1 MTVKSCEK
9 LEKSRV
15 ALTIEASAEEFEAAV
30 NKAYLKMRGKINVPG
45 FRVGKAPRK
54 IIEKMYGEEVF
65 YEEAVNIILPDAYE
79 DAVKE
84 QKLDVVGYPE
94 VELESCTKDGVVF
107 KCTVAVY
114 PEVKLGQYKGLEA
127 PKAEVKV
134 AAADVNARLK
144 EMADRNSRLVSVE
157 RAVKKGD
164 TADIDFEGFD
174 NGVAFDGG
182 KGENFD
188 LEIGSGSFV
197 PGFEEQLIG
206 MKAGEEKDIDI
217 TFPENYTPELAGKP
231 VVFHVKVN
239 EVKVKEVPAVDDE
252 FAKDVSEFDTLKELK
267 ADIKKKMTAERTEA
281 AQRAFEDVLMAKVA
295 EGVEA
300 EIPHEMVELQ
310 AERMMEQFKQQL
322 AAQGIPFDQYL
333 KMTGTTEADFRKQAD
348 GPAAEQVKMDLA
360 VEAIIKAEGLEATDE
375 DVENELKNVAEKY
388 GMDLET
394 VKKYLRPEDV
404 KEQVIREKAVKVV
417 ADSAVAVAPAEEKAE
432 LEAEG
437 EVVEKKPAK
446 KPAAKKTTKTAAKK
460 TTTAKT
466 TKTSTAKK
474 TAAKT
479 AEKEPAAK
487 KTTKTAVK
495 KTTTKSTAAK
505 KTTKKAAEKAE

>member
-15 ALTIEASAEEFEAAV
+15 ALTIETSAEEFEAAV

-54 IIEKMYGEEVF
+54 IIEKMYGAEVF

-79 DAVKE
+79 AAVKE
-84 QKLDVVGYPE
+84 QELDVVGYPE

-134 AAADVNARLK
+134 VAADVNARLK

-239 EVKVKEVPAVDDE
+239 EVKVKEVPALDDE

-267 ADIKKKMTAERTEA
+267 ADIKKKLTAERTES

-300 EIPHEMVELQ
+300 DVPHEMVELQ
-310 AERMMEQFKQQL
+310 AEQMTEGFKQQL
-322 AAQGIPFDQYL
+322 ASQGIPFDQYL
-333 KMTGTTEADFRKQAD
+333 KMTNTTEADFKSQAY
-348 GPAAEQVKMDLA
+348 GPAEQQVKMDLA
-360 VEAIIKAEGLEATDE
+360 VSAIVKAENLEATDDE
-375 DVENELKNVAEKY
+375 VEAEMKKVADRY
-388 GMDLET
+388 GMDLDT
-394 VKKYLRPEDV
+394 VKKYLRPEEV
-404 KEQVIREKAVKVV
+404 KEQVIREKVIKLV
-417 ADSAVAVAPAEEKAE
+417 ADNAVAVAPAEALAE
-432 LEAEG
+432 EESEAEAA
-437 EVVEKKPAK
+437 EEKKPAKKAAAK
-446 KPAAKKTTKTAAKK
+446 KPAAKKTAKK
-460 TTTAKT
+460 D
-466 TKTSTAKK
+466 
-474 TAAKT
+474 
-479 AEKEPAAK
+479 AE
-487 KTTKTAVK
+487 
-495 KTTTKSTAAK
+495 
-505 KTTKKAAEKAE
+505 

>member
-15 ALTIEASAEEFEAAV
+15 ALTIETSAEEFEAAV

-54 IIEKMYGEEVF
+54 IIEKMYGAEVF

-79 DAVKE
+79 AAVKE
-84 QKLDVVGYPE
+84 QELEVVGYPQ

-134 AAADVNARLK
+134 VAADVNARLK

-197 PGFEEQLIG
+197 PGFEDQLIG

-239 EVKVKEVPAVDDE
+239 EVKEKQVPAIDDE
-252 FAKDVSEFDTLKELK
+252 FAKDVSEFDTLKDLK
-267 ADIKKKMTAERTEA
+267 ADIKKKLTTERTES

-295 EGVEA
+295 EGIEA
-300 EIPHEMVELQ
+300 DIPEEMVELQ

-322 AAQGIPFDQYL
+322 ASQGIHFDQYL
-333 KMTGTTEADFRKQAD
+333 KMTNTAEADFRKQAQ
-348 GPAAEQVKMDLA
+348 GPAADQVKMDLA
-360 VEAIIKAEGLEATDE
+360 VEAIIKAEGLEASDE
-375 DVENELKNVAEKY
+375 DVESEMKSVAEKY
-388 GMDLET
+388 GMDLDT

-404 KEQVIREKAVKVV
+404 KEQVIREKVIKVV
-417 ADSAVAVAPAEEKAE
+417 ADSAVAVEPEEKAE
-432 LEAEG
+432 EKSEDKAE
-437 EVVEKKPAK
+437 EKK
-446 KPAAKKTTKTAAKK
+446 
-460 TTTAKT
+460 
-466 TKTSTAKK
+466 
-474 TAAKT
+474 
-479 AEKEPAAK
+479 EDKE
-487 KTTKTAVK
+487 
-495 KTTTKSTAAK
+495 
-505 KTTKKAAEKAE
+505 

>member
-217 TFPENYTPELAGKP
+217 TFPENYAPELAGKP

-375 DVENELKNVAEKY
+375 DVENELKNVAGKY

-404 KEQVIREKAVKVV
+404 KEQVIREKAVKIV

-446 KPAAKKTTKTAAKK
+446 KPAAKKTAKK
-460 TTTAKT
+460 D
-466 TKTSTAKK
+466 
-474 TAAKT
+474 
-479 AEKEPAAK
+479 AEKD
-487 KTTKTAVK
+487 
-495 KTTTKSTAAK
+495 
-505 KTTKKAAEKAE
+505 AE

>member
-15 ALTIEASAEEFEAAV
+15 ALTIETSAEEFEAAV

-54 IIEKMYGEEVF
+54 IIEKMYGAEVF

-79 DAVKE
+79 AAVKE
-84 QKLDVVGYPE
+84 QGLETVGYPQ

-239 EVKVKEVPAVDDE
+239 EVKVKEVPAIDDE
-252 FAKDVSEFDTLKELK
+252 FAKDVSEFDTLKDLK

-300 EIPHEMVELQ
+300 DIPQEMVELQ

-322 AAQGIPFDQYL
+322 ASQGIPFDQYL
-333 KMTGTTEADFRKQAD
+333 KMTGTTEADFRQQAE
-348 GPAAEQVKMDLA
+348 GPASEQVKMDLA
-360 VEAIIKAEGLEATDE
+360 VEAIIKAEGLEASDE
-375 DVENELKNVAEKY
+375 DVENEMKSVAEKY
-388 GMDLET
+388 GMDLDT

-404 KEQVIREKAVKVV
+404 KEQVVREKVMKLV
-417 ADSAVAVAPAEEKAE
+417 ADNAVAVVPAEEKAE

-437 EVVEKKPAK
+437 EIVEKKPAK
-446 KPAAKKTTKTAAKK
+446 KAAAKKAEGEKVEGEKAEKKPAAKKTAKK
-460 TTTAKT
+460 D
-466 TKTSTAKK
+466 
-474 TAAKT
+474 
-479 AEKEPAAK
+479 AE
-487 KTTKTAVK
+487 
-495 KTTTKSTAAK
+495 
-505 KTTKKAAEKAE
+505 

>member
-15 ALTIEASAEEFEAAV
+15 ALTIETSAEEFEAAV

-54 IIEKMYGEEVF
+54 IIEKMYGAEVF
-65 YEEAVNIILPDAYE
+65 YEEAVNILLPDAYE

-84 QKLDVVGYPE
+84 KELNVVGYPE

-134 AAADVNARLK
+134 TAADVNARLK

-174 NGVAFDGG
+174 NGVPFDGG

-197 PGFEEQLIG
+197 PGFEDQLIG

-239 EVKVKEVPAVDDE
+239 EVKVKEVPAMDDE
-252 FAKDVSEFDTLKELK
+252 FAKDVSEFDTLKDLK
-267 ADIKKKMTAERTEA
+267 ADIKKKLTTERTEA

-300 EIPHEMVELQ
+300 EIPQEMVELQ
-310 AERMMEQFKQQL
+310 AEKMMEQFKQQL

-333 KMTGTTEADFRKQAD
+333 KMTNTTEADFTKQAY
-348 GPAAEQVKMDLA
+348 GPAEQQVKMDLA
-360 VEAIIKAEGLEATDE
+360 VKAIIDAEKLDATDDE
-375 DVENELKNVAEKY
+375 VEAEMKNVADKY
-388 GMDLET
+388 GMDLDT
-394 VKKYLRPEDV
+394 VKKYLRSEEV
-404 KEQVIREKAVKVV
+404 KEQVIREKVIKVV
-417 ADSAVAVAPAEEKAE
+417 ADSAKAVAPAEEKAE

-437 EVVEKKPAK
+437 EIVEKPAK
-446 KPAAKKTTKTAAKK
+446 KPAAKKTTKKAEGEEKAEKAPAKK
-460 TTTAKT
+460 
-466 TKTSTAKK
+466 
-474 TAAKT
+474 
-479 AEKEPAAK
+479 PAAK
-487 KTTKTAVK
+487 KT
-495 KTTTKSTAAK
+495 AK
-505 KTTKKAAEKAE
+505 KDAE

>member
-15 ALTIEASAEEFEAAV
+15 ALTIETSAEEFEAAV

-54 IIEKMYGEEVF
+54 IIEKMYGAEVF
-65 YEEAVNIILPDAYE
+65 YEEAVNILLPDAYE

-84 QKLDVVGYPE
+84 KELNVVGYPE

-134 AAADVNARLK
+134 TAADVTARLK

-174 NGVAFDGG
+174 NGVPFDGG

-197 PGFEEQLIG
+197 PGFEDQLIG

-239 EVKVKEVPAVDDE
+239 EVKVKEVPAMDDE
-252 FAKDVSEFDTLKELK
+252 FAKDVSEFDTLKDLK
-267 ADIKKKMTAERTEA
+267 ADIKKKLTAERTVA

-295 EGVEA
+295 ESIEA
-300 EIPHEMVELQ
+300 EIPTEMVELQ
-310 AERMMEQFKQQL
+310 AAQMTEGFKQQL
-322 AAQGIPFDQYL
+322 ASQGIPFDQYL
-333 KMTGTTEADFRKQAD
+333 KMTNTTEADFTKQAY
-348 GPAAEQVKMDLA
+348 GPAEQQVKMDLA
-360 VEAIIKAEGLEATDE
+360 VRAIIDAEKLDATDDE
-375 DVENELKNVAEKY
+375 VEAEMKNVADKY
-388 GMDLET
+388 GMDLDT
-394 VKKYLRPEDV
+394 VKKYLRPEEV
-404 KEQVIREKAVKVV
+404 KEQVIREKVIKVV
-417 ADSAVAVAPAEEKAE
+417 ADSAKAVAPAEEKAE

-437 EVVEKKPAK
+437 EIVEKKPAK
-446 KPAAKKTTKTAAKK
+446 KAAKKSADKAEEAEGEEKP
-460 TTTAKT
+460 
-466 TKTSTAKK
+466 AKK
-474 TAAKT
+474 TAK
-479 AEKEPAAK
+479 
-487 KTTKTAVK
+487 
-495 KTTTKSTAAK
+495 KSTK
-505 KTTKKAAEKAE
+505 KDAE

>member
-217 TFPENYTPELAGKP
+217 TFPENYAPELAGKP

-375 DVENELKNVAEKY
+375 DVENELKNMAEKY

-437 EVVEKKPAK
+437 EVVEKKPAAK
-446 KPAAKKTTKTAAKK
+446 KPAAKKTAKK
-460 TTTAKT
+460 D
-466 TKTSTAKK
+466 
-474 TAAKT
+474 
-479 AEKEPAAK
+479 AEKD
-487 KTTKTAVK
+487 
-495 KTTTKSTAAK
+495 
-505 KTTKKAAEKAE
+505 AE

>member
-15 ALTIEASAEEFEAAV
+15 ALTIETSAEEFEAAV

-54 IIEKMYGEEVF
+54 IIEKMYGAEVF

-79 DAVKE
+79 AAVKE
-84 QKLDVVGYPE
+84 QELDVVGYPE

-144 EMADRNSRLVSVE
+144 EMADRNSRLVSVD

-174 NGVAFDGG
+174 DGVAFDGG

-197 PGFEEQLIG
+197 PGFEDQLIG

-239 EVKVKEVPAVDDE
+239 EVKVKEVPALDDE
-252 FAKDVSEFDTLKELK
+252 FAKDVSEFDTLKDLK
-267 ADIKKKMTAERTEA
+267 ADIKKKLTAERTEA

-300 EIPHEMVELQ
+300 DVPHEMVDLQ
-310 AERMMEQFKQQL
+310 AEQMTEGFKQQL

-333 KMTGTTEADFRKQAD
+333 KMTNTTEADFKSQAY
-348 GPAAEQVKMDLA
+348 GPAEQQVKMDLA
-360 VEAIIKAEGLEATDE
+360 ISAIVKAEGLEASDDE
-375 DVENELKNVAEKY
+375 VEAEMKKVADKY
-388 GMDLET
+388 GMDLDT
-394 VKKYLRPEDV
+394 VKKYLRPEEV
-404 KEQVIREKAVKVV
+404 KEQVIREKVIKLV
-417 ADSAVAVAPAEEKAE
+417 ADSAVAVAPAEALAE
-432 LEAEG
+432 EEAEA
-437 EVVEKKPAK
+437 EAAEEKKPAKKTAAK
-446 KPAAKKTTKTAAKK
+446 KPAAKKETADGEEKK
-460 TTTAKT
+460 PARK
-466 TKTSTAKK
+466 
-474 TAAKT
+474 
-479 AEKEPAAK
+479 PAAK
-487 KTTKTAVK
+487 K
-495 KTTTKSTAAK
+495 AAK
-505 KTTKKAAEKAE
+505 KDAE

>member
-15 ALTIEASAEEFEAAV
+15 ALTIETSAEEFEAAV

-54 IIEKMYGEEVF
+54 IIEKMYGAEVF
-65 YEEAVNIILPDAYE
+65 YEEAVNILLPDAYE

-84 QKLDVVGYPE
+84 KELNVVGYPE

-134 AAADVNARLK
+134 TAADVNARLK

-174 NGVAFDGG
+174 NGVPFDGG

-197 PGFEEQLIG
+197 PGFEDQLIG

-239 EVKVKEVPAVDDE
+239 EVKVKEVPAMDDE
-252 FAKDVSEFDTLKELK
+252 FAKDVSEFDTLKDLK
-267 ADIKKKMTAERTEA
+267 ADIKKKLTTERTEA

-295 EGVEA
+295 ESIEA
-300 EIPHEMVELQ
+300 EIPTEMVELQ
-310 AERMMEQFKQQL
+310 AAQMTEGFKQQL
-322 AAQGIPFDQYL
+322 ASQGISFDQYL
-333 KMTGTTEADFRKQAD
+333 KMTNTTEADFTKQAY
-348 GPAAEQVKMDLA
+348 GPAEQQVKMDLA
-360 VEAIIKAEGLEATDE
+360 VRAIIDAEKLDATDDE
-375 DVENELKNVAEKY
+375 VEAEMKNVADKY
-388 GMDLET
+388 GMDLDT
-394 VKKYLRPEDV
+394 VKKYLRPEEV
-404 KEQVIREKAVKVV
+404 KEQVIREKVIKVV
-417 ADSAVAVAPAEEKAE
+417 ADSAKAVAPAEEKAE

-437 EVVEKKPAK
+437 EIVEKKPAK
-446 KPAAKKTTKTAAKK
+446 KAAKKSADKAEEAEGEEKP
-460 TTTAKT
+460 
-466 TKTSTAKK
+466 AKK
-474 TAAKT
+474 TAK
-479 AEKEPAAK
+479 
-487 KTTKTAVK
+487 
-495 KTTTKSTAAK
+495 KSTK
-505 KTTKKAAEKAE
+505 KDAE

>member
-15 ALTIEASAEEFEAAV
+15 ALTIETSAEEFEAAV

-54 IIEKMYGEEVF
+54 IIEKMYGAEVF

-79 DAVKE
+79 AAVKE
-84 QKLDVVGYPE
+84 QGLETVGYPQ

-134 AAADVNARLK
+134 VAADVNARLK

-239 EVKVKEVPAVDDE
+239 EVKVKELPAIDDE
-252 FAKDVSEFDTLKELK
+252 FAKDVSEFDTLKDLK

-300 EIPHEMVELQ
+300 DIPQEMVELQ

-322 AAQGIPFDQYL
+322 ASQGIPFDQYL
-333 KMTGTTEADFRKQAD
+333 KMTGTTEADFRQQAE
-348 GPAAEQVKMDLA
+348 GPASEQVKMDLA
-360 VEAIIKAEGLEATDE
+360 VEAIIKAEGLEASDE
-375 DVENELKNVAEKY
+375 DVENEMKSVAEKY
-388 GMDLET
+388 GMDLDT

-404 KEQVIREKAVKVV
+404 KEQVVREKVMKLV
-417 ADSAVAVAPAEEKAE
+417 ADNAVAVAPAEEKAE

-437 EVVEKKPAK
+437 EIVEKKPAK
-446 KPAAKKTTKTAAKK
+446 KAEGEKTEGEKAEKKPAAKKTAKK
-460 TTTAKT
+460 D
-466 TKTSTAKK
+466 
-474 TAAKT
+474 
-479 AEKEPAAK
+479 AE
-487 KTTKTAVK
+487 
-495 KTTTKSTAAK
+495 
-505 KTTKKAAEKAE
+505 

>member
-15 ALTIEASAEEFEAAV
+15 ALTIETSAEEFEAAV

-54 IIEKMYGEEVF
+54 IIEKMYGAEVF

-79 DAVKE
+79 AAVKE
-84 QKLDVVGYPE
+84 QELDVVGYPE

-134 AAADVNARLK
+134 VAADVNARLK

-239 EVKVKEVPAVDDE
+239 EVKVKEVPALDDE

-267 ADIKKKMTAERTEA
+267 ADIKKKLTAERTES

-300 EIPHEMVELQ
+300 DVPHEMVDLQ
-310 AERMMEQFKQQL
+310 AEQMTEGFKQQL

-333 KMTGTTEADFRKQAD
+333 KMTNTTEADFKSQAY
-348 GPAAEQVKMDLA
+348 GPAEQQVKMDLA
-360 VEAIIKAEGLEATDE
+360 ISAIVKAENLEATDDE
-375 DVENELKNVAEKY
+375 VEAEMKKVADRY
-388 GMDLET
+388 GMDLDT
-394 VKKYLRPEDV
+394 VKKYLRPEEV
-404 KEQVIREKAVKVV
+404 KEQVIREKVIKLV
-417 ADSAVAVAPAEEKAE
+417 ADNAVAVAPAEALAE
-432 LEAEG
+432 EETEAETA
-437 EVVEKKPAK
+437 EEKKPAKKAAAK
-446 KPAAKKTTKTAAKK
+446 KPAAKKTAKK
-460 TTTAKT
+460 D
-466 TKTSTAKK
+466 
-474 TAAKT
+474 
-479 AEKEPAAK
+479 AE
-487 KTTKTAVK
+487 
-495 KTTTKSTAAK
+495 
-505 KTTKKAAEKAE
+505 

>member
-1 MTVKSCEK
+1 MSVKSCEK
-9 LEKSRV
+9 LEKSKV
-15 ALTIEASAEEFEAAV
+15 ALTIEVSAEDFEAAI
-30 NKAYLKMRGKINVPG
+30 NKAYLKMRGKMNIPG
-45 FRVGKAPRK
+45 FRPGKAPRK
-54 IIEKMYGEEVF
+54 IVESMYGAEVF
-65 YEEAVNIILPDAYE
+65 YEEAVNIVLPDAYE
-79 DAVKE
+79 KAVSDE
-84 QKLDVVGYPE
+84 KLEIVGYPE
-94 VELESCTKDGVVF
+94 VELENCGKDGVTF
-107 KCTVAVY
+107 KATVAVY

-134 AAADVNARLK
+134 VAADVNARLK

-197 PGFEEQLIG
+197 PGFEDQLIG

-239 EVKVKEVPAVDDE
+239 EVKEKQVPAIDDE
-252 FAKDVSEFDTLKELK
+252 FAKDVSEFDTLKDLK
-267 ADIKKKMTAERTEA
+267 ADIKKKLTAERTES

-295 EGVEA
+295 EGIEA
-300 EIPHEMVELQ
+300 DIPEEMVELQ

-322 AAQGIPFDQYL
+322 ASQGIPFDQYL
-333 KMTGTTEADFRKQAD
+333 KMTNTAEADFRKQAQ
-348 GPAAEQVKMDLA
+348 GPAADQVKMDLA
-360 VEAIIKAEGLEATDE
+360 VEAIIKAEGLEASDE
-375 DVENELKNVAEKY
+375 DVESEMKSVAEKY
-388 GMDLET
+388 GMDLDT

-404 KEQVIREKAVKVV
+404 KEQVIREKVVKLV

-437 EVVEKKPAK
+437 EVVEKKAAKKAPAK
-446 KPAAKKTTKTAAKK
+446 KPAKKD
-460 TTTAKT
+460 
-466 TKTSTAKK
+466 
-474 TAAKT
+474 
-479 AEKEPAAK
+479 AEKD
-487 KTTKTAVK
+487 
-495 KTTTKSTAAK
+495 
-505 KTTKKAAEKAE
+505 AE

>member
-15 ALTIEASAEEFEAAV
+15 ALTIETSAEEFEAAV

-54 IIEKMYGEEVF
+54 IIEKMYGAEVF

-79 DAVKE
+79 AAVKE
-84 QKLDVVGYPE
+84 QELEVVGYPQ

-134 AAADVNARLK
+134 VAADVNARLK

-197 PGFEEQLIG
+197 PGFEDQLVG

-239 EVKVKEVPAVDDE
+239 EVKEKQVPAIDDE
-252 FAKDVSEFDTLKELK
+252 FAKDVSEFDTLKDLK
-267 ADIKKKMTAERTEA
+267 ADIKKKLTAERTES

-295 EGVEA
+295 EGIEA
-300 EIPHEMVELQ
+300 DIPEEMVELQ

-322 AAQGIPFDQYL
+322 ASQGIPFDQYL
-333 KMTGTTEADFRKQAD
+333 KMTNTAEADFRKQAQ
-348 GPAAEQVKMDLA
+348 GPAADQVKMDLA
-360 VEAIIKAEGLEATDE
+360 VEAIIKAEGLEASDE
-375 DVENELKNVAEKY
+375 DVESEMKSVAEKY
-388 GMDLET
+388 GMDLDA

-404 KEQVIREKAVKVV
+404 KEQVIREKVVKLV

-437 EVVEKKPAK
+437 EVVEKKAAKKAPAK
-446 KPAAKKTTKTAAKK
+446 KPAKKD
-460 TTTAKT
+460 
-466 TKTSTAKK
+466 
-474 TAAKT
+474 
-479 AEKEPAAK
+479 AEKD
-487 KTTKTAVK
+487 
-495 KTTTKSTAAK
+495 
-505 KTTKKAAEKAE
+505 AE

>member
-15 ALTIEASAEEFEAAV
+15 ALTIETGAEEFEAAV

-54 IIEKMYGEEVF
+54 IIEKMYGAEVF
-65 YEEAVNIILPDAYE
+65 YEEAVNILLPDAYE
-79 DAVKE
+79 GAVKE
-84 QKLDVVGYPE
+84 KELNVVGYPE

-174 NGVAFDGG
+174 NGKPFDGG

-197 PGFEEQLIG
+197 PGFEDQLIG

-239 EVKVKEVPAVDDE
+239 EVKVKEVPAMDDE
-252 FAKDVSEFDTLKELK
+252 FAKDVSEFDTLKDLK
-267 ADIKKKMTAERTEA
+267 ADIKKKLTAERTEA

-300 EIPHEMVELQ
+300 EIPQEMVELQ
-310 AERMMEQFKQQL
+310 AEKMMEQFKQQL
-322 AAQGIPFDQYL
+322 ASQGIPFDQYL
-333 KMTGTTEADFRKQAD
+333 KMTNTTEADFTKQAY
-348 GPAAEQVKMDLA
+348 GPAEQQVKMDLA
-360 VEAIIKAEGLEATDE
+360 VKAIIDAEKLDATDDE
-375 DVENELKNVAEKY
+375 VEAEMKNVADKY
-388 GMDLET
+388 GMDLDT
-394 VKKYLRPEDV
+394 VKKYLRSEEV
-404 KEQVIREKAVKVV
+404 KEQVIREKVIKVV
-417 ADSAVAVAPAEEKAE
+417 ADSAKAVAPAEEKAE

-437 EVVEKKPAK
+437 EIVEKPAK
-446 KPAAKKTTKTAAKK
+446 KPAAKKTTKKAEGEEKAEKAPAKK
-460 TTTAKT
+460 
-466 TKTSTAKK
+466 
-474 TAAKT
+474 
-479 AEKEPAAK
+479 PAAK
-487 KTTKTAVK
+487 KT
-495 KTTTKSTAAK
+495 AK
-505 KTTKKAAEKAE
+505 KDAE

>member
-217 TFPENYTPELAGKP
+217 TFPENYAPELAGKP

-295 EGVEA
+295 EGAEA

-322 AAQGIPFDQYL
+322 ASQGIPFDQYL

-437 EVVEKKPAK
+437 EVVEKKPAAK
-446 KPAAKKTTKTAAKK
+446 KPAAKKTAKK
-460 TTTAKT
+460 D
-466 TKTSTAKK
+466 
-474 TAAKT
+474 
-479 AEKEPAAK
+479 AEKD
-487 KTTKTAVK
+487 
-495 KTTTKSTAAK
+495 
-505 KTTKKAAEKAE
+505 AE

>member
-15 ALTIEASAEEFEAAV
+15 ALTIETSAEEFEAAV

-54 IIEKMYGEEVF
+54 IIEKMYGAEVF

-79 DAVKE
+79 AAVKE
-84 QKLDVVGYPE
+84 QELEVVGYPQ

-134 AAADVNARLK
+134 VAADVNARLK

-174 NGVAFDGG
+174 NSVAFDGG

-197 PGFEEQLIG
+197 PGFEDQLIG

-239 EVKVKEVPAVDDE
+239 EVKEKQVPAIDDE
-252 FAKDVSEFDTLKELK
+252 FAKDVSEFDTLKDLK
-267 ADIKKKMTAERTEA
+267 ADIKKKLTAERTES

-295 EGVEA
+295 EGIEA
-300 EIPHEMVELQ
+300 DIPEEMVELQ

-322 AAQGIPFDQYL
+322 ASQGVPFDQYL
-333 KMTGTTEADFRKQAD
+333 KMTNTAEADFRKQAQ
-348 GPAAEQVKMDLA
+348 GPAADQVKMDLA
-360 VEAIIKAEGLEATDE
+360 VEAIIKAEGLEASDE
-375 DVENELKNVAEKY
+375 DVESEMKSVAEKY
-388 GMDLET
+388 GMDLDT

-404 KEQVIREKAVKVV
+404 KEQVIREKVVKLV

-437 EVVEKKPAK
+437 EVVEKKAAKKAPAK
-446 KPAAKKTTKTAAKK
+446 KPAKKD
-460 TTTAKT
+460 
-466 TKTSTAKK
+466 
-474 TAAKT
+474 
-479 AEKEPAAK
+479 AEKD
-487 KTTKTAVK
+487 
-495 KTTTKSTAAK
+495 
-505 KTTKKAAEKAE
+505 AE

>member
-15 ALTIEASAEEFEAAV
+15 ALTIETSAEEFEAAV

-54 IIEKMYGEEVF
+54 IIEKMYGAEVF

-79 DAVKE
+79 AAVKE
-84 QKLDVVGYPE
+84 QGLETVGYPQ

-239 EVKVKEVPAVDDE
+239 EVKVKEVPAIDDE
-252 FAKDVSEFDTLKELK
+252 FAKDVSEFDTLEELK
-267 ADIKKKMTAERTEA
+267 ADTRKKLVEDREAA
-281 AQRAFEDVLMAKVA
+281 AQRAFEDALMQKVA
-295 EGVEA
+295 DGIQA
-300 EIPHEMVELQ
+300 DIPDEMVDVQ
-310 AERMMEQFKQQL
+310 AQQMMENFQQQL

-333 KMTGTTEADFRKQAD
+333 KMTNTTEDDFKKQAHD
-348 GPAAEQVKMDLA
+348 PAVQQVRMDLA
-360 VEAIIKAEGLEATDE
+360 VAALVKAENLEATAQEIE
-375 DVENELKNVAEKY
+375 DELKTVADKY
-388 GMDLET
+388 GMDLDT
-394 VKKYLRPEDV
+394 IKKYLPEADV
-404 KEQVIREKAVKVV
+404 REQVLRSKAIKAV
-417 ADSAVAVAPAEEKAE
+417 ADAAVAVAPVVEESQEEAKQEEEKKDAE
-432 LEAEG
+432 
-437 EVVEKKPAK
+437 
-446 KPAAKKTTKTAAKK
+446 
-460 TTTAKT
+460 
-466 TKTSTAKK
+466 
-474 TAAKT
+474 
-479 AEKEPAAK
+479 
-487 KTTKTAVK
+487 
-495 KTTTKSTAAK
+495 
-505 KTTKKAAEKAE
+505 

>member
-15 ALTIEASAEEFEAAV
+15 ALTIETSAEEFEAAV

-54 IIEKMYGEEVF
+54 IIEKMYGAEVF

-79 DAVKE
+79 AAVKE
-84 QKLDVVGYPE
+84 QELEVVGYPQ

-134 AAADVNARLK
+134 VAADVNARLK

-197 PGFEEQLIG
+197 PGFEDQLIG

-231 VVFHVKVN
+231 VVFHVKFN
-239 EVKVKEVPAVDDE
+239 EVKEKQVPAIDDE
-252 FAKDVSEFDTLKELK
+252 FAKDVSEFDTLKDLK
-267 ADIKKKMTAERTEA
+267 ADIKKKLTAERTES

-300 EIPHEMVELQ
+300 DIRQEMVELQ

-322 AAQGIPFDQYL
+322 ASQGIPFDQYL
-333 KMTGTTEADFRKQAD
+333 KMTNTAEADFRKQAQ
-348 GPAAEQVKMDLA
+348 GPAADQVKMDLA
-360 VEAIIKAEGLEATDE
+360 VEAIIKAEGLEASDE
-375 DVENELKNVAEKY
+375 DVESEMKSVAEKY
-388 GMDLET
+388 GMDLDT

-404 KEQVIREKAVKVV
+404 KEQVIREKVVKLV

-437 EVVEKKPAK
+437 EVVEKKAAKKAPAK
-446 KPAAKKTTKTAAKK
+446 KPAKKD
-460 TTTAKT
+460 
-466 TKTSTAKK
+466 
-474 TAAKT
+474 
-479 AEKEPAAK
+479 AEKD
-487 KTTKTAVK
+487 
-495 KTTTKSTAAK
+495 
-505 KTTKKAAEKAE
+505 AE

>member
-15 ALTIEASAEEFEAAV
+15 ALTIEASAEELEAAV

-217 TFPENYTPELAGKP
+217 TFPENYAPELAGKP

-375 DVENELKNVAEKY
+375 DVENELKNMAEKY

-446 KPAAKKTTKTAAKK
+446 KPAAKKTAKK
-460 TTTAKT
+460 D
-466 TKTSTAKK
+466 
-474 TAAKT
+474 
-479 AEKEPAAK
+479 AEKD
-487 KTTKTAVK
+487 
-495 KTTTKSTAAK
+495 
-505 KTTKKAAEKAE
+505 AE